1 MMGTMSQALAMTGRE
16 TAVTI
21 RSVRSRRD
29 LRRFI
34 RLPRRVYTG
43 LPGYHP
49 RLDYEQRQ
57 ILDPR
62 RGPFFRHGKA
72 RYWLA
77 YHNGR
82 TVGRISAQLD
92 DLAPRLDGEVIGF
105 FGCLDAIDDERTVAS
120 LLGTAE
126 AWLQEHGVAVVRG
139 PFTLSINGE
148 SGLLLA
154 GHSAK
159 PMVLMGWH
167 PPYLAMHVERSGYR
181 LVQSLYSYRISRGS
195 DWDDAKTAAL
205 KKRLLDGRVRV
216 RGLDMQHLRREQ
228 EIFTEL
234 FNDAWADNWGFVPMA
249 RSEIKKLFD
258 SMRPI
263 LHHDCS
269 TVFEADGKPIAFA
282 FILPNLA
289 EIVGGF
295 GGRLFPLNWLRL
307 AWWVLR
313 KRYRSARIILFGVAR
328 EVRGS
333 VLGAAIPPIM
343 IDEIIK
349 RGRNWRVA
357 DLEMGWVLEENRKVR
372 ALIEKAG
379 GVIDKTYG
387 VFEKRLGDDKI
398 MPAEG

>member
-1 MMGTMSQALAMTGRE
+1 MRKMSQALAMTGRE

-34 RLPRRVYTG
+34 RLPRYVYTG

-62 RGPFFRHGKA
+62 RGPFFHHGKA

-92 DLAPRLDGEVIGF
+92 ALAPKIDGEAIGF
-105 FGCLDAIDDERTVAS
+105 FGCLDAIDDEQTVAS
-120 LLGTAE
+120 LLGAAE
-126 AWLQEHGVAVVRG
+126 AWLQEHGVSIVRG

-154 GHSAK
+154 GHSAR
-159 PMVLMGWH
+159 PMVLMGWS

-181 LVQSLYSYRISRGS
+181 LVRSLYSYRISRDG
-195 DWDDAKTAAL
+195 DWDGAKTAAL
-205 KKRLLDGRVRV
+205 RKRLLDGRVRV
-216 RGLDMQHLRREQ
+216 RGLNVRRLGRER
-228 EIFTEL
+228 EIFRDL

-249 RSEIKKLFD
+249 QSEMKKLFQ

-263 LHHDCS
+263 LHRDGGA
-269 TVFEADGKPIAFA
+269 VFEVDGKAIAFA
-282 FILPNLA
+282 LILPNLA
-289 EIVGGF
+289 EIAGGF
-295 GGRLFPLNWLRL
+295 GGRLLPFNWLRL

-313 KRYRSARIILFGVAR
+313 KRYRSARVIMFGVAR

-349 RGRNWRVA
+349 HGRNWRVA
-357 DLEMGWVLEENRKVR
+357 DLEMGWVLDENRKVR

-387 VFEKRLGDDKI
+387 VFEKRLGDNRL
-398 MPAEG
+398 MRAEG